1 VGVLDSFAVVT
12 DENPTGPDHQLA
24 DEAEW
29 WATVDDDPPSTLV
42 GIRDLDLV
50 DPDEWPAALRLIA
63 EQPETRRA
71 LSVPRGY
78 AAWWLAR
85 YALLAGHPPRE
96 WRLPSADDLAGLY
109 DEVPDLDLST
119 GLLTELGVRDRLAVA
134 DTEQAVDLLTR
145 LADPARAVPIG
156 LAMRAHAVLADAALT
171 EVFDP
176 AEVDPPDL
184 IRALSGDAVPAGD
197 VAVLDRPWLLPVLSA
212 ARAVAARPGDL
223 DAALADLLNVPLASE
238 LITDQPTSS
247 GEPVAWAELGAVRLA
262 CSLLDTPVPTGSVVV
277 HDELV
282 VADTR
287 VPWWVDGALVHA
299 EDSPEGLARA
309 LAWATDRWP
318 DRWELAAVLDDP
330 TPDTALS

>member
-1 VGVLDSFAVVT
+1 VLDSFAVVV
-12 DENPTGPDHQLA
+12 DESPTGPDHQLA

-29 WATVDDDPPSTLV
+29 WATVDEPGTLV

-78 AAWWLAR
+78 SAWWLAR

-96 WRLPSADDLAGLY
+96 WRLGLADDLAGLY
-109 DEVPDLDLST
+109 DEVPDLGLSA
-119 GLLTELGVRDRLAVA
+119 GLLIELGVRDRLAVA
-134 DTEQAVDLLTR
+134 DLEQAVDLLGR
-145 LADPARAVPIG
+145 LADSGRSVPVG
-156 LAMRAHAVLADAALT
+156 LAMRAHAVLAEAALT

-176 AEVDPPDL
+176 AEVDPPDR
-184 IRALSGDAVPAGD
+184 IRALSGDAVLAGD
-197 VAVLDRPWLLPVLSA
+197 VAVLDRPWLLPVLGA
-212 ARAVAARPGDL
+212 GRAVAARLGEL
-223 DAALADLLNVPLASE
+223 DGALADLLNVPLASE
-238 LITDQPTSS
+238 LIVDRPASA
-247 GEPVAWAELGAVRLA
+247 GEPVPWVELGAVRLA
-262 CSLLDTPVPTGSVVV
+262 CSLVDTPVPVGSVVV
-277 HDELV
+277 HDELI
-282 VADTR
+282 VAETR

-309 LAWATDRWP
+309 LAWATDRWS